1 MQTLGY
7 EPKDK
12 KNSMRNSLLVV
23 CIFFCLKTFGQ
34 IDVKQI
40 DRSMAK
46 ISGSL
51 YASKF
56 EVSNNNYREFLTALI
71 KENRMSEL
79 SIAQIDT
86 LKWNDNISTY
96 SNNPYVDYYHKHP
109 AYNDY
114 PVVNV
119 SYEAAQMY
127 CEWLTLT
134 YNSSPN
140 RKFNKVK
147 FRLPSESEWE
157 IAAKGGDSLA
167 KYPWKGEFLKSKK
180 GHYLCNFAREAKDSM
195 GIANK
200 LNDSADI
207 TAPVNSYYPNHFGL
221 FNLSGNIA
229 EMISDKQ
236 FVKGGSWQST
246 PENLTITSKQSN
258 DGNSKPTV
266 GFRIF
271 MDVIGK

>member
-1 MQTLGY
+1 M
-7 EPKDK
+7 K
-12 KNSMRNSLLVV
+12 NSLLVTV
-23 CIFFCLKTFGQ
+23 LFISQNIFGQ

-56 EVSNNNYREFLTALI
+56 EVSNINYREFLTVLI

-79 SIAQIDT
+79 SIARIDT
-86 LKWNDNISTY
+86 LKWNENISSF

-119 SYEAAQMY
+119 RYEAAQLY
-127 CEWLTLT
+127 CEWLTLI
-134 YNSSPN
+134 YNSSPK

-147 FRLPSESEWE
+147 FRLPSEKEWE
-157 IAAKGGDSLA
+157 MAARGGDSLA
-167 KYPWKGEFLKSKK
+167 KYPWKGEFLRNKK
-180 GHYLCNFAREAKDSM
+180 GLYQCNFAREANDTI
-195 GIANK
+195 GIADK

-207 TAPVNSYYPNHFGL
+207 TAQVNSYYPNQFGM
-221 FNLSGNIA
+221 FNLSGNVA
-229 EMISDKQ
+229 EMLSDKQ
-236 FVKGGSWQST
+236 IIKGGSWQST
-246 PENLTITSKQSN
+246 PEYLTITSKQSN
-258 DGNSKPTV
+258 DGNPKPTV
-266 GFRIF
+266 GFRF
-271 MDVIGK
+271 FVDVVDN

>member
-1 MQTLGY
+1 M
-7 EPKDK
+7 K
-12 KNSMRNSLLVV
+12 NSLLVTV
-23 CIFFCLKTFGQ
+23 LFISQNIFGQ

-56 EVSNNNYREFLTALI
+56 EVSNKNYREFLTVLI

-79 SIAQIDT
+79 SIARIDT
-86 LKWNDNISTY
+86 LKWNENISSF

-119 SYEAAQMY
+119 SYEAAQLY
-127 CEWLTLT
+127 CEWLTLI
-134 YNSSPN
+134 YNSSPK

-147 FRLPSESEWE
+147 FRLPSEKEWE
-157 IAAKGGDSLA
+157 MAARGGDSLA
-167 KYPWKGEFLKSKK
+167 KYPWKGEFLRNKK
-180 GHYLCNFAREAKDSM
+180 GLYQCNFAREANDTI
-195 GIANK
+195 GIADK

-207 TAPVNSYYPNHFGL
+207 TAQVNSYYPNQFGM
-221 FNLSGNIA
+221 FNLSGNVA
-229 EMISDKQ
+229 EMLSDKQ
-236 FVKGGSWQST
+236 IIKGGSWQST
-246 PENLTITSKQSN
+246 PEYLTITSKQSN
-258 DGNSKPTV
+258 DGNPKPTV
-266 GFRIF
+266 GFRF
-271 MDVIGK
+271 FVDVVDN